1 MKAEMFYNSSH
12 NKRITMMNKN
22 LLIVALLVSGAA
34 SAHTSLKDQLAAK
47 SEKINTTKNDIRAG
61 KFMDANAG
69 CRTKGCNRCNKCR
82 H

>member
-1 MKAEMFYNSSH
+1 
-12 NKRITMMNKN
+12 MNKT
-22 LLIVALLVSGAA
+22 LLIIALAVSGIAA
-34 SAHTSLKDQLAAK
+34 SAHASLKDQLTAK
-47 SEKINTTKNDIRAG
+47 SDKINAAKNDIRTG